1 MNFCGSIGEAF
12 LKKNMKKLLLLF
24 ALLTTCLSFGQD
36 IKSLEKAQQQIK
48 SLDLLSDEELLAYWT
63 SAQQQGYSLTQ
74 LKTLARAQGAS
85 EADIAKFEKRIKN
98 LNKLESSDKTEGAF
112 VQDLTSIFG
121 VKPKQNDD
129 KNMSSGLNI
138 FGMDFFKNFNSI
150 ENLSASPQINV
161 ATPSSYQ
168 IGPGDELKIS
178 IWGGSENEYIT
189 LVSREGVI
197 KIDRIAPIYVSGS
210 TINSAKIKIGRAL
223 SKIYSGINSSN
234 ESYQK
239 VFFDVS
245 LANSRSIIINLV
257 GAVERPGTYTLS
269 SMSSVLNALSAA
281 GGPTENGS
289 FRAIKILRNGKTHKL
304 VDLYDYFVKGAFPSL
319 TLRDQD
325 VILVPNYKNRVFVG
339 GAFKTTGVFEF
350 LEEENADDLLSFTG
364 GFSSFAYKEKIFIE
378 SISGISRSIKTVSSD
393 MFSQSIVNDGDI
405 ILAKN
410 ISDKYDNK
418 VSIEGAVYLSGDY
431 PVGDAGSLFEL
442 LPFSGGVKE
451 DALLSRAVIY
461 RQEDGVEKKIVP
473 FSVSEILT
481 KKTNVDLLP
490 NDRVVIFSKTSIQ
503 EKLYVT
509 LKGEVNHNTAKQIGL
524 DRYTFYQDMTVSDL
538 ILIANGIKNTGS
550 MLSIDVFRRSNDASS
565 LGSFVYIGAV
575 LSDDY
580 GSFLDDKNLVL
591 QNEDLVVVR
600 KAEGFLEPEFVTL
613 EGLVKRP
620 GTYSVLSSKYS
631 LYDLLIAGG
640 GLLEDAAIK
649 GVKIKRINTDKK
661 IVEEAFAA
669 ENSLGFA
676 VREQK
681 DFLEFGV
688 NVEALFKT
696 KGTDVRYNVILKDG
710 DVVVV
715 PKINNTVEVIGEV
728 GQPTVIPY
736 QKNMRAKDAIKKAGG
751 LNDLAKKSAV
761 FVIYKNG
768 NVLDTSHVFGIFNK
782 SPKLEPGA
790 KVVVPKKVPN
800 PNKTSI
806 TELIGITSTLATLT
820 VLIRSL

>member
-1 MNFCGSIGEAF
+1 
-12 LKKNMKKLLLLF
+12 
-24 ALLTTCLSFGQD
+24 
-36 IKSLEKAQQQIK
+36 
-48 SLDLLSDEELLAYWT
+48 
-63 SAQQQGYSLTQ
+63 
-74 LKTLARAQGAS
+74 
-85 EADIAKFEKRIKN
+85 
-98 LNKLESSDKTEGAF
+98 
-112 VQDLTSIFG
+112 
-121 VKPKQNDD
+121 
-129 KNMSSGLNI
+129 
-138 FGMDFFKNFNSI
+138 
-150 ENLSASPQINV
+150 
-161 ATPSSYQ
+161 
-168 IGPGDELKIS
+168 
-178 IWGGSENEYIT
+178 
-189 LVSREGVI
+189 
-197 KIDRIAPIYVSGS
+197 
-210 TINSAKIKIGRAL
+210 
-223 SKIYSGINSSN
+223 
-234 ESYQK
+234 
-239 VFFDVS
+239 
-245 LANSRSIIINLV
+245 
-257 GAVERPGTYTLS
+257 
-269 SMSSVLNALSAA
+269 
-281 GGPTENGS
+281 
-289 FRAIKILRNGKTHKL
+289 
-304 VDLYDYFVKGAFPSL
+304 
-319 TLRDQD
+319 
-325 VILVPNYKNRVFVG
+325 
-339 GAFKTTGVFEF
+339 
-350 LEEENADDLLSFTG
+350 
-364 GFSSFAYKEKIFIE
+364 
-378 SISGISRSIKTVSSD
+378 

-442 LPFSGGVKE
+442 LTFSGGVKE

-631 LYDLLIAGG
+631 LYDLLIASG
-640 GLLEDAAIK
+640 GLLENASIK
-649 GVKIKRINTDKK
+649 GIKIKRINTAKK
-661 IVEEAFAA
+661 IIEEAFVA
-669 ENSLGFA
+669 EDSLGFA

-768 NVLDTSHVFGIFNK
+768 NVLATSHVFGIFNK